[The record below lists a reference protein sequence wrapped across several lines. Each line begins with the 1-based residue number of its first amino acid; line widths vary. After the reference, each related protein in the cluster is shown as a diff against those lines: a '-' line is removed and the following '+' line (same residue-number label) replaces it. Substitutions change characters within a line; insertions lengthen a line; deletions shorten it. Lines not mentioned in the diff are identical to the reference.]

1 MCQSTTVI
9 TETPIQNLI
18 KDFFSLYYNITLKQT
33 DLENW
38 AAALNRYSKE
48 TVTQAF
54 RNYIRDNKGFKP
66 VLASIIGYCMEIESE
81 EAEADA
87 NLYADALIEACD
99 HISPECSISFRNNIA
114 NNALVD
120 IGGWAYLGQHFS
132 DTQKIRN
139 AFVKSF
145 MKCGQTLN
153 LKEITEVKG
162 KPTDSP
168 YFPKYFLSEDFSW
181 TPVRNEPHNTN
192 TDNQEEK

>member
-1 MCQSTTVI
+1 M
-9 TETPIQNLI
+9 ETLIPLPARGELI
-18 KDFFSLYYNITLKQT
+18 KKFFSVYYNISLKPEELDDWT
-33 DLENW
+33 D
-38 AAALNRYSKE
+38 ALKGYPEE
-48 TVTQAF
+48 TIAQAF
-54 RNYIRDNKGFKP
+54 RNYVREHKSYKP
-66 VLASIIGYCMEIESE
+66 VLAAVLGYCMEIEM
-81 EAEADA
+81 AEVEMIA

-120 IGGWAYLGQHFS
+120 IGGWAYLGQHFT

-145 MKCGQTLN
+145 MKCSQTLN
-153 LKEITEVKG
+153 LKEITEVEG

-192 TDNQEEK
+192 TDNQEEE

>member
-1 MCQSTTVI
+1 M
-9 TETPIQNLI
+9 ETLIPLPARGELI
-18 KDFFSLYYNITLKQT
+18 KKFFSVYYNISLKPEELDDWT
-33 DLENW
+33 D
-38 AAALNRYSKE
+38 ALKPYPVE

-54 RNYIRDNKGFKP
+54 RNYVREHKSYKP
-66 VLASIIGYCMEIESE
+66 VLAAVLGYCMEIES
-81 EAEADA
+81 AEIEMIA

-120 IGGWAYLGQHFS
+120 IGGWAYLGQHFT

-168 YFPKYFLSEDFSW
+168 YFPKYFLSEDFTW

>member
-1 MCQSTTVI
+1 M
-9 TETPIQNLI
+9 ETLIPLPARGELI
-18 KDFFSLYYNITLKQT
+18 KKFFSVYYNISLKPDELDNWT
-33 DLENW
+33 D
-38 AAALNRYSKE
+38 ALKPYPVE
-48 TVTQAF
+48 TVAQAF
-54 RNYIRDNKGFKP
+54 RNYVREHKSYKP
-66 VLASIIGYCMEIESE
+66 VLAAVLGYCMEIEM
-81 EAEADA
+81 AEVEMIA

-120 IGGWAYLGQHFS
+120 IGGWAYLGQHFT

-145 MKCGQTLN
+145 MKCSQTLN
-153 LKEITEVKG
+153 LKEITEVEG

-192 TDNQEEK
+192 TDNQEEE

>member
-99 HISPECSISFRNNIA
+99 HISPECSIDFSLNVA
-114 NNALVD
+114 NNALD
-120 IGGWAYLGQHFS
+120 RMGGWAYLGQHFS
-132 DTQKIRN
+132 DIQKIRT
-139 AFVKSF
+139 AFIKNFVECYQSD
-145 MKCGQTLN
+145 N
-153 LKEITEVKG
+153 LKEITELEG

-168 YFPKYFLSEDFSW
+168 YFPKYFLSEDFTW